1 MTVRRALGVL
11 TTLGLLALSIIRA
24 QPAAAADTCTLD
36 TTTHVLTADV
46 SDTSGIAV
54 TSSTVSIGSCGPMDA
69 AQIDVANVTA
79 TDADGTAQVVV
90 LLPWPSGPSGP
101 LHVNLD
107 LAGGTD
113 TTRHVQRRRRP
124 RGHREGVRDRL
135 ACPLTGGAAP
145 VASASLGR

>member
-54 TSSTVSIGSCGPMDA
+54 TSSTISIGSCGPMDA

-79 TDADGTAQVVV
+79 TDADGTAQVGV
-90 LLPWPSGPSGP
+90 LLPWPSGPAARCTSTSTSPEGP
-101 LHVNLD
+101 
-107 LAGGTD
+107 
-113 TTRHVQRRRRP
+113 TRHDTCNGGD
-124 RGHREGVRDRL
+124 GHEDTAK
-135 ACPLTGGAAP
+135 ACETVWRVP
-145 VASASLGR
+145 